1 MKTDNQTNS
10 RNVARFFT
18 HNRQIAFVALLATL
32 AWGVFGY
39 LNMPK
44 RKDPD
49 IPVRIALA
57 ITPWPGISADKVE
70 QLVTRKVEQAATGN
84 SKVDRVESTTL
95 DNISVVQVR
104 LLDNIQNTQQEFQD
118 IGQRLN
124 QITDLPQGAGPIT
137 WISDFGDTAALMLTV
152 ASPSVPNL
160 EIELRARG
168 VREAIEKARQG
179 DTQGRATALYCYPA
193 SVSSSVFERPFRL
206 FAAQAERDGVAH
218 DVHPVSVGNCSGL
231 DFATTKSDDEFRAY
245 VQQFIEKRLQQY
257 DMHPDAWGPIII
269 RDPLSTKE
277 RIAQMASDRYSY
289 RQLDDFTDLIQ
300 RTLQRVPEVAKVQRV
315 GVLPEEFY
323 LEYSDARM
331 AAFGLQPTKIK
342 DVLTARNVTAPGGI
356 VETQSRNVLVD
367 ATAEFKNTK
376 DIGNVLLGT
385 SPTGV
390 PVYLRDLVDVSRAY
404 QTPTRYLNYMVSREA
419 NGNWHRN
426 RGITLAV
433 QMRSGE
439 QIGKFGIAVD
449 KALATVL
456 PTLPPDLIVARTSDQ
471 PRQVHEL
478 VSLLMSS
485 LYEAIVLVV
494 VVALVGF
501 WDWRAAML
509 MAASIPLTLA
519 MTFGVIHVLHIDIQ
533 QVSIATLIIAL
544 GLLVDM
550 PVVAG
555 DAIKRELGSGS
566 PRDLASW
573 IGPTKL
579 AKAIIFATITNIV
592 AYLPF
597 LMLTGDTGFFLYSL
611 PVVMTC
617 TLVASVIVSFT
628 FMPLIAYYLI
638 KPPKQ
643 VERPMSERR
652 THGFPGLYYRVGD
665 FCLTHRWRVFGCS
678 LLVLVLGGWLFTR
691 LNSQFFPKDLSY
703 LSYVDVW
710 LPPDAPLGATDAV
723 AQRAETVIREEAE
736 RFGNEHHRKDVLKS
750 LTTFVGGGGP
760 RFWFSVDPER
770 QQLNYAQILIEVS
783 DKHFTNE
790 FVGPLQTALSR
801 EVPGAR
807 VDVRQLET
815 GKPVGIPVSIR
826 ISGADIGV
834 LHQLSTDLQ
843 AILRS
848 QPNATRVRDD
858 WGEPAMTVRLKV
870 DPDRANISGVTNLD
884 VALSSAAAM
893 SGLPVATY
901 READKQIPIA
911 VRLRMEDRAG
921 LSDVQNTYV
930 YSMTSNQRVP
940 LRQVSQVT
948 TDMSVPKI
956 KRRNQ
961 FRTVTVSAFP
971 IPGVLPSQVLTPL
984 LPKIKEFQKQLP
996 AGYFLEIGG
1005 EYDEQV
1011 KGFKELSVVMAI
1023 SVLLIYIALV
1033 VQFKNAVKPF
1043 LVFAAIPYGMTG
1055 ALAGLVIMRQPFGF
1069 MGFLGVASLVGVIVS
1084 HVIVLFDFIE
1094 EAHHRGAPL
1103 REALLDA
1110 GIVRLR
1116 PVMITVGATV
1126 LGLVPLA
1133 IHGGPL
1139 WEPLCYAQIGGLT
1152 IATFITL
1159 LLVPVMYSIFVLD
1172 LKLIKWES
1180 HDKPASELAE
1190 TAHAGQQ

>member
-1 MKTDNQTNS
+1 
-10 RNVARFFT
+10 
-18 HNRQIAFVALLATL
+18 LLATL

-95 DNISVVQVR
+95 DNISIVQVR
-104 LLDNIQNTQQEFQD
+104 LLDSIANTQQEFQD

-152 ASPSVPNL
+152 ASPSVPDL

-168 VREAIEKARQG
+168 VREAIEKTRQG
-179 DTQGRATALYCYPA
+179 DAQGRATALYCYPA
-193 SVSSSVFERPFRL
+193 SVPSSAFERPFRL

-218 DVHPVSVGNCSGL
+218 DVHPVSVGSCSGL
-231 DFATTKSDDEFRAY
+231 DFATAKSDDEFRAY

-269 RDPLSTKE
+269 RDPQSTKE

-342 DVLTARNVTAPGGI
+342 DVLSARNVTAPGGI

-390 PVYLRDLVDVSRAY
+390 PVYLRDLVDISRAY
-404 QTPTRYLNYMVSREA
+404 ETPTRYLNYMVAREA
-419 NGNWHRN
+419 NGQWHRN
-426 RGITLAV
+426 RAITLAV

-439 QIGKFGIAVD
+439 QIGKFGIEVD

-471 PRQVHEL
+471 PRQVHDL

-494 VVALVGF
+494 VVALIGF

-519 MTFGVIHVLHIDIQ
+519 MTFGIIHVLHIDIQ

-573 IGPTKL
+573 MGPTKL

-611 PVVMTC
+611 PVVMTS

-638 KPPKQ
+638 KPPKEA
-643 VERPMSERR
+643 ERPMSERR
-652 THGFPGLYYRVGD
+652 THGFPGFYYRVGG
-665 FCLTHRWRVFGCS
+665 FCLTHRWGVFGCS

-723 AQRAETVIREEAE
+723 AQRAETVIRQEAE
-736 RFGNEHHRKDVLKS
+736 RFGSEHHRKDVLKS

-848 QPNATRVRDD
+848 QPGATRVRDD

-984 LPKIKEFQKQLP
+984 LPKIKQFQKQLP
-996 AGYFLEIGG
+996 PGYFLEIGG

-1033 VQFKNAVKPF
+1033 VQFKNAIKPF

-1094 EAHHRGAPL
+1094 EAHHRGEPL

-1133 IHGGPL
+1133 MHGGPL

-1172 LKLIKWES
+1172 LKLIKWET
-1180 HDKPASELAE
+1180 HEERAVAE
-1190 TAHAGQQ
+1190 GATAAD